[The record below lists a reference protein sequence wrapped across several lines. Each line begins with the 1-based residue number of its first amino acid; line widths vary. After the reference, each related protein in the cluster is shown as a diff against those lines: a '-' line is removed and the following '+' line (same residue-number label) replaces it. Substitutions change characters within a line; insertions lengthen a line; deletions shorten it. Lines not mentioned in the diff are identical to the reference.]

1 MELVNKRIL
10 IISPEP
16 WGKMLLSK
24 HHYTLELL
32 KKDNTVYFLS
42 GKSNNHKWK
51 ISKAD
56 FNNKLFFISYPS
68 LPLLEKIRFHY
79 RYLYFLYLRVIIP
92 QLNRKIGKTD
102 LLITFDCNG
111 VFPKL
116 KMFEASK
123 RLFFPVDQ
131 VPYKYR
137 SDYSGFD
144 HLLSITPIILNS
156 IQTNKEKHLL
166 HHGLNSVFAQ
176 NAKNLLESNRA
187 ASYKKETIKVAYVGN
202 LLIGEILDRKSLT
215 TIIEEHPQTEFH
227 FFGPYIA
234 KQSNIGASANNESL
248 NFINYLKKQ
257 SNCTLHG
264 AISHDKLVTQ
274 LNEFHAYLLCYNNQF
289 DKNEGSNAHK
299 IMEYLS
305 YGKAIIAS
313 NVSMFNKNSHLLH
326 MLPDWNNDN
335 YPELFTKIIKELKQH
350 NDLVKQKER
359 INFALEN
366 QYKDKIIQIEN
377 IISL

>member
-1 MELVNKRIL
+1 MELNNKRIL

-32 KKDNTVYFLS
+32 KKGNTVYFLS
-42 GKSNNHKWK
+42 GQSNNHKWK

-56 FNNKLFFISYPS
+56 FTNKLFFISYPR

-79 RYLYFLYLRVIIP
+79 RSLYLFILSVIIP

-102 LLITFDCNG
+102 LLISFDCNG

-131 VPYKYR
+131 IPHKYR
-137 SDYSGFD
+137 SEYSGFE
-144 HLLSITPIILNS
+144 HVLSITPIILNS
-156 IQTNKEKHLL
+156 IQTNKEKHLF
-166 HHGLNSVFAQ
+166 HHGLNSAFAQ
-176 NAKNLLESNRA
+176 NALNLLKSNQA
-187 ASYKKETIKVAYVGN
+187 ASDKKEAIKVAYVGN

-215 TIIEEHPQTEFH
+215 TIIEEHPQIEFH
-227 FFGPYIA
+227 FFGPYSA
-234 KQSNIGASANNESL
+234 KQSNIGASANDESVS
-248 NFINYLKKQ
+248 FITYLKKQ

-264 AISHDKLVTQ
+264 AMSPDNLVTQ
-274 LNEFHAYLLCYNNQF
+274 LNDFHAYLLCYNNLF

-335 YPELFTKIIKELKQH
+335 YPGLFNKIIKELKQH
-350 NDLVKQKER
+350 NEVAKQKER
-359 INFALEN
+359 INFALSN